1 MLCMCVLRVRL
12 QRAHAGVWPTPT
24 NRSGECPESK
34 TSPSGRRNPGKPT
47 KLALKR
53 KKRAE
58 PSPKIGATL
67 EEGGDYGAST
77 RPNHKHWRSH
87 SSNKAECRGNQTHTG
102 SGSYVSDT
110 CCSWLVSE
118 ICSDRQSLVLLK
130 NLKKTSRKSKSFIW
144 LRFCNICL

>member
-1 MLCMCVLRVRL
+1 MCSEYASNAPMQGCGRR
-12 QRAHAGVWPTPT
+12 QPT
-24 NRSGECPESK
+24 NQENVLKSK

-102 SGSYVSDT
+102 SGSYVSDA

-130 NLKKTSRKSKSFIW
+130 NLKKTSKKSKSFIW
-144 LRFCNICL
+144 LRFCSICL